1 MHITWHGQ
9 TCIKLQTKYTDEDIT
24 LIADSYRP
32 SKGEFPRSFSPNI
45 ALYSR
50 GQDNSV
56 TLSGEPFIIDTLGE
70 FDIKDI
76 MITSLPGAEESIV
89 FKLVA
94 EGINIAYLGHL
105 SGKLSPGTIE
115 GLGKVDI
122 LFIPVGGNK
131 FYLDAPAATE
141 LINEIE
147 PRIIIPIAYEC
158 DTDPNAA
165 PVSVF
170 IKEIGLKSETSDKK
184 LIIKAKDLPQEEM
197 KVITL
202 EKA

>member
-9 TCIKLQTKYTDEDIT
+9 TCIKIQTKYLDEDVT
-24 LIADSYRP
+24 LIADPYKP
-32 SKGEFPRSFSPNI
+32 AQGEFPRSFSPQI
-45 ALYSR
+45 TLFSH

-56 TLSGEPFIIDTLGE
+56 TLSQEPFIIDTLGE

-94 EGINIAYLGHL
+94 EGINMAFLGHL
-105 SGKLSPGTIE
+105 RGKLSDATIE
-115 GLGKVDI
+115 GLGKVDV
-122 LFIPVGGNK
+122 LFIPVGGNT
-131 FYLDAPAATE
+131 FYLDAAAATE

-147 PRIIIPIAYEC
+147 PRIIIPIAYQC
-158 DTDPNAA
+158 DSDPKAA
-165 PVSVF
+165 PLSGF

-184 LIIKAKDLPQEEM
+184 LILKAKDLPQDEM
-197 KVITL
+197 RLMIL
-202 EKA
+202 EKV

>member
-1 MHITWHGQ
+1 LVRLADLDTTSGLQSLDLDGWMEENALGARTDVTVYSPDGGLLATSQPALFENQLIATRMDRQAWRRIVLNHEAEAVTSEEIG
-9 TCIKLQTKYTDEDIT
+9 KLQYSCAYSAI
-24 LIADSYRP
+24 
-32 SKGEFPRSFSPNI
+32 RSP
-45 ALYSR
+45 
-50 GQDNSV
+50 
-56 TLSGEPFIIDTLGE
+56 E
-70 FDIKDI
+70 
-76 MITSLPGAEESIV
+76 
-89 FKLVA
+89 
-94 EGINIAYLGHL
+94 
-105 SGKLSPGTIE
+105 TIE